1 MRLHVRLHAQLRRT
15 LLRCRCHCPCPHRR
29 RRTRFHQPHSSPPS
43 TGRPNL
49 GTRLRLCTHSTHRGT
64 PRPRTEVAVER
75 RRRTLLRCR
84 CHCPCPHRRRR
95 TRFHQP
101 HSSPPSTGR
110 PNLGTRLRLCTH
122 STHRDTPR
130 PRTEVAA
137 EELAAEELAAGAE
150 PVRRQHILR
159 WCTRHRPCPRHRRR
173 TENRRMRLSRL
184 STLRSPL
191 GTCPRLCSLTWPPGT
206 LSFRR
211 KVVGTEHC

>member
-1 MRLHVRLHAQLRRT
+1 MSRPNPDMSPRLYTHPKRRGTPRHRTEAVAVAVRHQRILRWYIR
-15 LLRCRCHCPCPHRR
+15 RCPCPHRHHR
-29 RRTRFHQPHSSPPS
+29 IPSHQPHSSRRC
-43 TGRPNL
+43 TGRPSL
-49 GTRLRLCTHSTHRGT
+49 GMC
-64 PRPRTEVAVER
+64 
-75 RRRTLLRCR
+75 
-84 CHCPCPHRRRR
+84 
-95 TRFHQP
+95 
-101 HSSPPSTGR
+101 
-110 PNLGTRLRLCTH
+110 LRLCTH